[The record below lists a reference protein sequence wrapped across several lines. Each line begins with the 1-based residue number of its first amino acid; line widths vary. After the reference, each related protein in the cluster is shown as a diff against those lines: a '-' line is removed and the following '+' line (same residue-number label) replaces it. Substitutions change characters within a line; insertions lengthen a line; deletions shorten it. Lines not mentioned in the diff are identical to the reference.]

1 MTADLSPASDAKG
14 RIIPFR
20 PRGAFGKPGVSPQQG
35 PVDDLA
41 HYERSSEQDDY
52 RHRMM
57 MNGAALLV
65 VLVLAGVGIWIA
77 DSMAEMRKNQDCVL
91 SGRRGCTPVNIAPAP
106 RW

>member
-1 MTADLSPASDAKG
+1 VTAEQSPAADTKG

-20 PRGAFGKPGVSPQQG
+20 PRGRLAKPASAHQG

-41 HYERSSEQDDY
+41 TYERPAEQDDY
-52 RHRMM
+52 RHRML

-65 VLVLAGVGIWIA
+65 VLVLAVVGIWIA
-77 DSMAEMRKNQDCVL
+77 NSLAEMRKNQDCVL
-91 SGRRGCTPVNIAPAP
+91 SGRRGCTPVNIEPTP

>member
-1 MTADLSPASDAKG
+1 MTADHSPAADAKG

-20 PRGAFGKPGVSPQQG
+20 PRSPLGKPASPHQG

-41 HYERSSEQDDY
+41 NYERSPEQDDY
-52 RHRMM
+52 RHRML

-77 DSMAEMRKNQDCVL
+77 DSIAEMRKNQDCVL
-91 SGRRGCTPVNIAPAP
+91 SGRRGCTPVNVAPTP